1 MIEQFGNGLLL
12 GIIISVASV
21 ALSLL
26 YGVTRIVN
34 FAHGEIIALGAI
46 MTLFFSN
53 PIDSRVLFL
62 DRYSPLGMN
71 FTFSIIISIIICGI
85 FGGLLEIFLFKPLRK
100 SEVGNIAVLVV
111 TIGLSIF
118 FRHIY
123 LLFATGKVQNFPL
136 DLERRQTYLFFDM
149 TPRNFQVLIAGLAVM
164 IFIGLFLS
172 YTKIGKAMRAVR
184 DSNELANISGINS
197 DNIILFT
204 WVSSS
209 MLAGLAGIFQAI
221 INDVRYNM
229 GFLILLLIFAGTVLG
244 GIGTSFGAMVGGFII
259 ILKVSIKFLITLALT
274 AGSIYLVFVL
284 NEEGPFRILFNLL
297 TFAGIYGLAAIG
309 LNVHF
314 GLTGLL
320 NFGHASFMGVGAY
333 VTLLLIPHAAGRE
346 GEITDTGLAFFP
358 ALIIGIIAAA
368 LFGLL
373 LGLPAIRLRG
383 DYLAIVT
390 IAAAEIFRLL
400 VRDLESITGGVY
412 GIINFSDSL
421 QMYRPNF
428 VENFAENFELNS
440 SQLWV
445 GLLSW
450 ISIFFV
456 LLLLKRLTNSPWGRA
471 LRAVREDE
479 DAVRALGKNAVWLKL
494 QSFMLG
500 AGIAGLAGVLLAFN
514 YGSLQTTTFV
524 PLLTFYVWAIM
535 ILGGVGS
542 LTGPIFGSIIF
553 WVIISE
559 TDRLALLIFEN
570 ANGQQLAGVRFVL
583 VGLLIMFLMIFR
595 PSGLLGKKEE
605 LLLDVKSS

>member
-136 DLERRQTYLFFDM
+136 ELERRQTYLFFDM
-149 TPRNFQVLIAGLAVM
+149 TPRNFQVLIAVLSVM

-244 GIGTSFGAMVGGFII
+244 GIGTSFGAMVGG
-259 ILKVSIKFLITLALT
+259 
-274 AGSIYLVFVL
+274 
-284 NEEGPFRILFNLL
+284 
-297 TFAGIYGLAAIG
+297 
-309 LNVHF
+309 
-314 GLTGLL
+314 
-320 NFGHASFMGVGAY
+320 
-333 VTLLLIPHAAGRE
+333 LLIGIFVQVSVALPFME
-346 GEITDTGLAFFP
+346 GHTEA
-358 ALIIGIIAAA
+358 
-368 LFGLL
+368 
-373 LGLPAIRLRG
+373 
-383 DYLAIVT
+383 
-390 IAAAEIFRLL
+390 
-400 VRDLESITGGVY
+400 
-412 GIINFSDSL
+412 
-421 QMYRPNF
+421 
-428 VENFAENFELNS
+428 
-440 SQLWV
+440 
-445 GLLSW
+445 
-450 ISIFFV
+450 
-456 LLLLKRLTNSPWGRA
+456 
-471 LRAVREDE
+471 
-479 DAVRALGKNAVWLKL
+479 KNAVAL
-494 QSFMLG
+494 
-500 AGIAGLAGVLLAFN
+500 
-514 YGSLQTTTFV
+514 
-524 PLLTFYVWAIM
+524 AIM
-535 ILGGVGS
+535 ILILLFRPQG
-542 LTGPIFGSIIF
+542 IFGQKER
-553 WVIISE
+553 IS
-559 TDRLALLIFEN
+559 
-570 ANGQQLAGVRFVL
+570 
-583 VGLLIMFLMIFR
+583 
-595 PSGLLGKKEE
+595 
-605 LLLDVKSS
+605 

>member
-71 FTFSIIISIIICGI
+71 FTISIIISIIICGI

-136 DLERRQTYLFFDM
+136 ELERRQTYLFFDM
-149 TPRNFQVLIAGLAVM
+149 TPRNFQVLIAVLSVM

-197 DNIILFT
+197 YNIILFT

-244 GIGTSFGAMVGGFII
+244 GIGTSFGAMVGG
-259 ILKVSIKFLITLALT
+259 
-274 AGSIYLVFVL
+274 
-284 NEEGPFRILFNLL
+284 
-297 TFAGIYGLAAIG
+297 
-309 LNVHF
+309 
-314 GLTGLL
+314 
-320 NFGHASFMGVGAY
+320 
-333 VTLLLIPHAAGRE
+333 LLIGIFVQVSVALPFME
-346 GEITDTGLAFFP
+346 GHTEA
-358 ALIIGIIAAA
+358 
-368 LFGLL
+368 
-373 LGLPAIRLRG
+373 
-383 DYLAIVT
+383 
-390 IAAAEIFRLL
+390 
-400 VRDLESITGGVY
+400 
-412 GIINFSDSL
+412 
-421 QMYRPNF
+421 
-428 VENFAENFELNS
+428 
-440 SQLWV
+440 
-445 GLLSW
+445 
-450 ISIFFV
+450 
-456 LLLLKRLTNSPWGRA
+456 
-471 LRAVREDE
+471 
-479 DAVRALGKNAVWLKL
+479 KNAVAL
-494 QSFMLG
+494 
-500 AGIAGLAGVLLAFN
+500 
-514 YGSLQTTTFV
+514 
-524 PLLTFYVWAIM
+524 AIM
-535 ILGGVGS
+535 ILILLFRPQG
-542 LTGPIFGSIIF
+542 IFGQKER
-553 WVIISE
+553 IS
-559 TDRLALLIFEN
+559 
-570 ANGQQLAGVRFVL
+570 
-583 VGLLIMFLMIFR
+583 
-595 PSGLLGKKEE
+595 
-605 LLLDVKSS
+605 

>member
-34 FAHGEIIALGAI
+34 FARGEIIALGAI

-136 DLERRQTYLFFDM
+136 ELERRQTYLFFDM

-244 GIGTSFGAMVGGFII
+244 GIGTSFGAMVGG
-259 ILKVSIKFLITLALT
+259 
-274 AGSIYLVFVL
+274 
-284 NEEGPFRILFNLL
+284 
-297 TFAGIYGLAAIG
+297 
-309 LNVHF
+309 
-314 GLTGLL
+314 
-320 NFGHASFMGVGAY
+320 
-333 VTLLLIPHAAGRE
+333 LLIGIFVQVSVALPFME
-346 GEITDTGLAFFP
+346 GHTEA
-358 ALIIGIIAAA
+358 
-368 LFGLL
+368 
-373 LGLPAIRLRG
+373 
-383 DYLAIVT
+383 
-390 IAAAEIFRLL
+390 
-400 VRDLESITGGVY
+400 
-412 GIINFSDSL
+412 
-421 QMYRPNF
+421 
-428 VENFAENFELNS
+428 
-440 SQLWV
+440 
-445 GLLSW
+445 
-450 ISIFFV
+450 
-456 LLLLKRLTNSPWGRA
+456 
-471 LRAVREDE
+471 
-479 DAVRALGKNAVWLKL
+479 KNAVAL
-494 QSFMLG
+494 
-500 AGIAGLAGVLLAFN
+500 
-514 YGSLQTTTFV
+514 
-524 PLLTFYVWAIM
+524 AIM
-535 ILGGVGS
+535 ILILLFRPQG
-542 LTGPIFGSIIF
+542 IFGQKER
-553 WVIISE
+553 IS
-559 TDRLALLIFEN
+559 
-570 ANGQQLAGVRFVL
+570 
-583 VGLLIMFLMIFR
+583 
-595 PSGLLGKKEE
+595 
-605 LLLDVKSS
+605 

>member
-1 MIEQFGNGLLL
+1 MIEQLGNGLLL
-12 GIIISVASV
+12 GIIIAVASV

-244 GIGTSFGAMVGGFII
+244 GIGTSFGAMVGG
-259 ILKVSIKFLITLALT
+259 
-274 AGSIYLVFVL
+274 
-284 NEEGPFRILFNLL
+284 
-297 TFAGIYGLAAIG
+297 
-309 LNVHF
+309 
-314 GLTGLL
+314 
-320 NFGHASFMGVGAY
+320 
-333 VTLLLIPHAAGRE
+333 LLIGIFVQVSVALPFME
-346 GEITDTGLAFFP
+346 GHTEA
-358 ALIIGIIAAA
+358 
-368 LFGLL
+368 
-373 LGLPAIRLRG
+373 
-383 DYLAIVT
+383 
-390 IAAAEIFRLL
+390 
-400 VRDLESITGGVY
+400 
-412 GIINFSDSL
+412 
-421 QMYRPNF
+421 
-428 VENFAENFELNS
+428 
-440 SQLWV
+440 
-445 GLLSW
+445 
-450 ISIFFV
+450 
-456 LLLLKRLTNSPWGRA
+456 
-471 LRAVREDE
+471 
-479 DAVRALGKNAVWLKL
+479 KNAVAL
-494 QSFMLG
+494 
-500 AGIAGLAGVLLAFN
+500 
-514 YGSLQTTTFV
+514 
-524 PLLTFYVWAIM
+524 AIM
-535 ILGGVGS
+535 ILILLFRPQG
-542 LTGPIFGSIIF
+542 IFGQKER
-553 WVIISE
+553 IS
-559 TDRLALLIFEN
+559 
-570 ANGQQLAGVRFVL
+570 
-583 VGLLIMFLMIFR
+583 
-595 PSGLLGKKEE
+595 
-605 LLLDVKSS
+605 

>member
-62 DRYSPLGMN
+62 DRYSPLGIN

-136 DLERRQTYLFFDM
+136 ELERRQTYLFFDM

-244 GIGTSFGAMVGGFII
+244 GIGTSFGAMVGG
-259 ILKVSIKFLITLALT
+259 
-274 AGSIYLVFVL
+274 
-284 NEEGPFRILFNLL
+284 
-297 TFAGIYGLAAIG
+297 
-309 LNVHF
+309 
-314 GLTGLL
+314 
-320 NFGHASFMGVGAY
+320 
-333 VTLLLIPHAAGRE
+333 LLIGIFVQVSVALPFME
-346 GEITDTGLAFFP
+346 GHTEA
-358 ALIIGIIAAA
+358 
-368 LFGLL
+368 
-373 LGLPAIRLRG
+373 
-383 DYLAIVT
+383 
-390 IAAAEIFRLL
+390 
-400 VRDLESITGGVY
+400 
-412 GIINFSDSL
+412 
-421 QMYRPNF
+421 
-428 VENFAENFELNS
+428 
-440 SQLWV
+440 
-445 GLLSW
+445 
-450 ISIFFV
+450 
-456 LLLLKRLTNSPWGRA
+456 
-471 LRAVREDE
+471 
-479 DAVRALGKNAVWLKL
+479 KNAVAL
-494 QSFMLG
+494 
-500 AGIAGLAGVLLAFN
+500 
-514 YGSLQTTTFV
+514 
-524 PLLTFYVWAIM
+524 AIM
-535 ILGGVGS
+535 ILILLFRPQG
-542 LTGPIFGSIIF
+542 IFGQKER
-553 WVIISE
+553 IS
-559 TDRLALLIFEN
+559 
-570 ANGQQLAGVRFVL
+570 
-583 VGLLIMFLMIFR
+583 
-595 PSGLLGKKEE
+595 
-605 LLLDVKSS
+605 

>member
-1 MIEQFGNGLLL
+1 MIEQLGNGLLL
-12 GIIISVASV
+12 GIIIAVASV

-136 DLERRQTYLFFDM
+136 ELERRQTYLFFDM

-244 GIGTSFGAMVGGFII
+244 GIGTSFGAMVGG
-259 ILKVSIKFLITLALT
+259 
-274 AGSIYLVFVL
+274 
-284 NEEGPFRILFNLL
+284 
-297 TFAGIYGLAAIG
+297 
-309 LNVHF
+309 
-314 GLTGLL
+314 
-320 NFGHASFMGVGAY
+320 
-333 VTLLLIPHAAGRE
+333 LLIGIFVQVSVALPFME
-346 GEITDTGLAFFP
+346 GHTEA
-358 ALIIGIIAAA
+358 
-368 LFGLL
+368 
-373 LGLPAIRLRG
+373 
-383 DYLAIVT
+383 
-390 IAAAEIFRLL
+390 
-400 VRDLESITGGVY
+400 
-412 GIINFSDSL
+412 
-421 QMYRPNF
+421 
-428 VENFAENFELNS
+428 
-440 SQLWV
+440 
-445 GLLSW
+445 
-450 ISIFFV
+450 
-456 LLLLKRLTNSPWGRA
+456 
-471 LRAVREDE
+471 
-479 DAVRALGKNAVWLKL
+479 KNA
-494 QSFMLG
+494 
-500 AGIAGLAGVLLAFN
+500 IAL
-514 YGSLQTTTFV
+514 
-524 PLLTFYVWAIM
+524 AIM
-535 ILGGVGS
+535 ILILLFRPQG
-542 LTGPIFGSIIF
+542 IFGQKER
-553 WVIISE
+553 IS
-559 TDRLALLIFEN
+559 
-570 ANGQQLAGVRFVL
+570 
-583 VGLLIMFLMIFR
+583 
-595 PSGLLGKKEE
+595 
-605 LLLDVKSS
+605 

>member
-1 MIEQFGNGLLL
+1 MIEQLGNGLLL
-12 GIIISVASV
+12 GIIIAVASV

-46 MTLFFSN
+46 ATLFLSS
-53 PIDSRVLFL
+53 PVDSRVIFL

-244 GIGTSFGAMVGGFII
+244 GIGTSFGAMVGG
-259 ILKVSIKFLITLALT
+259 
-274 AGSIYLVFVL
+274 
-284 NEEGPFRILFNLL
+284 
-297 TFAGIYGLAAIG
+297 
-309 LNVHF
+309 
-314 GLTGLL
+314 
-320 NFGHASFMGVGAY
+320 
-333 VTLLLIPHAAGRE
+333 LLIGIFVQVSVALPFME
-346 GEITDTGLAFFP
+346 GHTEA
-358 ALIIGIIAAA
+358 
-368 LFGLL
+368 
-373 LGLPAIRLRG
+373 
-383 DYLAIVT
+383 
-390 IAAAEIFRLL
+390 
-400 VRDLESITGGVY
+400 
-412 GIINFSDSL
+412 
-421 QMYRPNF
+421 
-428 VENFAENFELNS
+428 
-440 SQLWV
+440 
-445 GLLSW
+445 
-450 ISIFFV
+450 
-456 LLLLKRLTNSPWGRA
+456 
-471 LRAVREDE
+471 
-479 DAVRALGKNAVWLKL
+479 KNAVAL
-494 QSFMLG
+494 
-500 AGIAGLAGVLLAFN
+500 
-514 YGSLQTTTFV
+514 
-524 PLLTFYVWAIM
+524 AIM
-535 ILGGVGS
+535 ILILLFRPQG
-542 LTGPIFGSIIF
+542 IFGQKER
-553 WVIISE
+553 IS
-559 TDRLALLIFEN
+559 
-570 ANGQQLAGVRFVL
+570 
-583 VGLLIMFLMIFR
+583 
-595 PSGLLGKKEE
+595 
-605 LLLDVKSS
+605 

>member
-136 DLERRQTYLFFDM
+136 ELERRQTYLFFDM
-149 TPRNFQVLIAGLAVM
+149 TPRIFQVLIAGLAVM

-244 GIGTSFGAMVGGFII
+244 GIGTSFGAMVGG
-259 ILKVSIKFLITLALT
+259 
-274 AGSIYLVFVL
+274 
-284 NEEGPFRILFNLL
+284 
-297 TFAGIYGLAAIG
+297 
-309 LNVHF
+309 
-314 GLTGLL
+314 
-320 NFGHASFMGVGAY
+320 
-333 VTLLLIPHAAGRE
+333 LLIGIFVHVSVALHFME
-346 GEITDTGLAFFP
+346 GHTEA
-358 ALIIGIIAAA
+358 
-368 LFGLL
+368 
-373 LGLPAIRLRG
+373 
-383 DYLAIVT
+383 
-390 IAAAEIFRLL
+390 
-400 VRDLESITGGVY
+400 
-412 GIINFSDSL
+412 
-421 QMYRPNF
+421 
-428 VENFAENFELNS
+428 
-440 SQLWV
+440 
-445 GLLSW
+445 
-450 ISIFFV
+450 
-456 LLLLKRLTNSPWGRA
+456 
-471 LRAVREDE
+471 
-479 DAVRALGKNAVWLKL
+479 KNAVAL
-494 QSFMLG
+494 
-500 AGIAGLAGVLLAFN
+500 
-514 YGSLQTTTFV
+514 
-524 PLLTFYVWAIM
+524 AIM
-535 ILGGVGS
+535 ILILLFRPQG
-542 LTGPIFGSIIF
+542 IFGQKER
-553 WVIISE
+553 IS
-559 TDRLALLIFEN
+559 
-570 ANGQQLAGVRFVL
+570 
-583 VGLLIMFLMIFR
+583 
-595 PSGLLGKKEE
+595 
-605 LLLDVKSS
+605 

>member
-136 DLERRQTYLFFDM
+136 ELERRQTYLFFDM

-204 WVSSS
+204 WISSS
-209 MLAGLAGIFQAI
+209 MLAGLAGVFQAI

-244 GIGTSFGAMVGGFII
+244 GIGTSFGAMVGG
-259 ILKVSIKFLITLALT
+259 
-274 AGSIYLVFVL
+274 
-284 NEEGPFRILFNLL
+284 
-297 TFAGIYGLAAIG
+297 
-309 LNVHF
+309 
-314 GLTGLL
+314 
-320 NFGHASFMGVGAY
+320 
-333 VTLLLIPHAAGRE
+333 LLIGIFVQVSVALPFME
-346 GEITDTGLAFFP
+346 GHTEA
-358 ALIIGIIAAA
+358 
-368 LFGLL
+368 
-373 LGLPAIRLRG
+373 
-383 DYLAIVT
+383 
-390 IAAAEIFRLL
+390 
-400 VRDLESITGGVY
+400 
-412 GIINFSDSL
+412 
-421 QMYRPNF
+421 
-428 VENFAENFELNS
+428 
-440 SQLWV
+440 
-445 GLLSW
+445 
-450 ISIFFV
+450 
-456 LLLLKRLTNSPWGRA
+456 
-471 LRAVREDE
+471 
-479 DAVRALGKNAVWLKL
+479 KNAVAL
-494 QSFMLG
+494 
-500 AGIAGLAGVLLAFN
+500 
-514 YGSLQTTTFV
+514 
-524 PLLTFYVWAIM
+524 AIM
-535 ILGGVGS
+535 ILILLFRPQG
-542 LTGPIFGSIIF
+542 IFGQKER
-553 WVIISE
+553 IS
-559 TDRLALLIFEN
+559 
-570 ANGQQLAGVRFVL
+570 
-583 VGLLIMFLMIFR
+583 
-595 PSGLLGKKEE
+595 
-605 LLLDVKSS
+605 

>member
-136 DLERRQTYLFFDM
+136 DLERRHTYLFFDM

-244 GIGTSFGAMVGGFII
+244 GIGTSFGAMVGG
-259 ILKVSIKFLITLALT
+259 
-274 AGSIYLVFVL
+274 
-284 NEEGPFRILFNLL
+284 
-297 TFAGIYGLAAIG
+297 
-309 LNVHF
+309 
-314 GLTGLL
+314 
-320 NFGHASFMGVGAY
+320 
-333 VTLLLIPHAAGRE
+333 LLIGIFVQVSVALPFME
-346 GEITDTGLAFFP
+346 GHTEA
-358 ALIIGIIAAA
+358 
-368 LFGLL
+368 
-373 LGLPAIRLRG
+373 
-383 DYLAIVT
+383 
-390 IAAAEIFRLL
+390 
-400 VRDLESITGGVY
+400 
-412 GIINFSDSL
+412 
-421 QMYRPNF
+421 
-428 VENFAENFELNS
+428 
-440 SQLWV
+440 
-445 GLLSW
+445 
-450 ISIFFV
+450 
-456 LLLLKRLTNSPWGRA
+456 
-471 LRAVREDE
+471 
-479 DAVRALGKNAVWLKL
+479 KNAVAL
-494 QSFMLG
+494 
-500 AGIAGLAGVLLAFN
+500 
-514 YGSLQTTTFV
+514 
-524 PLLTFYVWAIM
+524 AIM
-535 ILGGVGS
+535 ILILLFRPQG
-542 LTGPIFGSIIF
+542 IFGQKER
-553 WVIISE
+553 IS
-559 TDRLALLIFEN
+559 
-570 ANGQQLAGVRFVL
+570 
-583 VGLLIMFLMIFR
+583 
-595 PSGLLGKKEE
+595 
-605 LLLDVKSS
+605 

>member
-136 DLERRQTYLFFDM
+136 ELDRRQTYLFFDM
-149 TPRNFQVLIAGLAVM
+149 TPRNFQVLIAGLSVM

-204 WVSSS
+204 WVSSC

-244 GIGTSFGAMVGGFII
+244 GIGTSFGAMVGG
-259 ILKVSIKFLITLALT
+259 
-274 AGSIYLVFVL
+274 
-284 NEEGPFRILFNLL
+284 
-297 TFAGIYGLAAIG
+297 
-309 LNVHF
+309 
-314 GLTGLL
+314 
-320 NFGHASFMGVGAY
+320 
-333 VTLLLIPHAAGRE
+333 LLIGIFVQVSVALPFME
-346 GEITDTGLAFFP
+346 GHTEA
-358 ALIIGIIAAA
+358 
-368 LFGLL
+368 
-373 LGLPAIRLRG
+373 
-383 DYLAIVT
+383 
-390 IAAAEIFRLL
+390 
-400 VRDLESITGGVY
+400 
-412 GIINFSDSL
+412 
-421 QMYRPNF
+421 
-428 VENFAENFELNS
+428 
-440 SQLWV
+440 
-445 GLLSW
+445 
-450 ISIFFV
+450 
-456 LLLLKRLTNSPWGRA
+456 
-471 LRAVREDE
+471 
-479 DAVRALGKNAVWLKL
+479 KNAVAL
-494 QSFMLG
+494 
-500 AGIAGLAGVLLAFN
+500 
-514 YGSLQTTTFV
+514 
-524 PLLTFYVWAIM
+524 AIM
-535 ILGGVGS
+535 ILILLFRPQG
-542 LTGPIFGSIIF
+542 IFGQKER
-553 WVIISE
+553 IS
-559 TDRLALLIFEN
+559 
-570 ANGQQLAGVRFVL
+570 
-583 VGLLIMFLMIFR
+583 
-595 PSGLLGKKEE
+595 
-605 LLLDVKSS
+605 